1 MVAIRLGDK
10 HENLIVINKCL
21 FKNKKK
27 RYSYRLLTNL
37 FSGSEKLNHAIE
49 TESFS
54 REGEVCMIY
63 NRSVQVEEEK
73 KKTGTLK
80 AGFLLVLSLV
90 GNWCN
95 KQHCTSYFPIIF
107 YFIWSCAGLKLRIK
121 GSSFIIQTS
130 KTRIGTSD
138 AAFQEKRTNCTW
150 KTCAIHSSSS
160 CTHFS
165 SY

>member
-1 MVAIRLGDK
+1 MYDLQPVSPGWR
-10 HENLIVINKCL
+10 
-21 FKNKKK
+21 
-27 RYSYRLLTNL
+27 R
-37 FSGSEKLNHAIE
+37 
-49 TESFS
+49 
-54 REGEVCMIY
+54 
-63 NRSVQVEEEK
+63 K

-165 SY
+165 SYWALYMSRLKCISRTFSRTHVCACVWERGRSL